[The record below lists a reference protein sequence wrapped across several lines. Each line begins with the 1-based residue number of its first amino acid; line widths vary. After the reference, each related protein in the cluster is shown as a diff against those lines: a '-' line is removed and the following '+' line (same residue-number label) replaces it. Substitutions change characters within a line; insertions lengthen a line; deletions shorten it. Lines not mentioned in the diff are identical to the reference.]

1 MNEQEI
7 IKMRGELVSRLPECT
22 VKVSYEEAAN
32 NFAVAVAHRRAPNFW
47 YTSGIN
53 AGLLRFRREAIM
65 ADLIADI
72 KAGLEL

>member
-1 MNEQEI
+1 MNDQEI
-7 IKMRGELVSRLPECT
+7 NKMRGELVSQLPECT

-32 NFAVAVAHRRAPNFW
+32 SFVVAASHRRTPNFW